1 MILFEIFLVNAIH
14 DLQNI
19 NNPERIRLELLRH
32 VICQLSCIN
41 NKTSELQA
49 IRELTQ
55 LNQQT

>member
-1 MILFEIFLVNAIH
+1 MH
-14 DLQNI
+14 DLENV

-32 VICQLSCIN
+32 VICQLSSIN